1 MIKKAIKTITLS
13 AAMITMMSVFGH
25 TTKVDAANITGT
37 VTATSLNVRSGAST
51 SYSIVGKVTK
61 GEETAESKTEFTLTI
76 PGIHETAGENT
87 KPTVV
92 PELAEW
98 HGKAGDFK
106 VTSNTRLVIDTNA
119 KDIAT
124 KLKQH
129 KHSK

>member
-61 GEETAESKTEFTLTI
+61 GQEVEILSSKI
-76 PGIHETAGENT
+76 G
-87 KPTVV
+87 
-92 PELAEW
+92 
-98 HGKAGDFK
+98 
-106 VTSNTRLVIDTNA
+106 R
-119 KDIAT
+119 
-124 KLKQH
+124 
-129 KHSK
+129 

>member
-61 GEETAESKTEFTLTI
+61 GEEVEILSALPLCDGSVEYSTSRAIGNFKLD
-76 PGIHETAGENT
+76 ETTG
-87 KPTVV
+87 
-92 PELAEW
+92 
-98 HGKAGDFK
+98 F
-106 VTSNTRLVIDTNA
+106 RA
-119 KDIAT
+119 KISRT
-124 KLKQH
+124 
-129 KHSK
+129 

>member
-61 GEETAESKTEFTLTI
+61 GKEVEILSSSNGWYKIKCSDITGWVSSLCLYRRWNNSNRNSSKVWYNCCRSKCYTLWNESLYKRI
-76 PGIHETAGENT
+76 
-87 KPTVV
+87 
-92 PELAEW
+92 
-98 HGKAGDFK
+98 
-106 VTSNTRLVIDTNA
+106 R
-119 KDIAT
+119 
-124 KLKQH
+124 
-129 KHSK
+129 